1 VVTDAVGNVYRQQVG
16 VLAESK
22 SSLDTQLKE
31 AWNMYTATLAA
42 GHVDLALASLPAV
55 TAARYKPILEPLG
68 PHFASIIPTWS
79 APMTGRL
86 ADDVGEYTIAR
97 SIDGQNRLFFI
108 YFVRDDRGIW
118 RLDSM

>member
-1 VVTDAVGNVYRQQVG
+1 VYRQQVG
-16 VLAESK
+16 VLAENK
-22 SSLDTQLKE
+22 SSVDTLLKE
-31 AWNMYTATLAA
+31 VWSTYTGALAA
-42 GHVDLALASLPAV
+42 GRADLALASLPAV
-55 TAARYKPILEPLG
+55 TAARYKPVLEPLG